1 LGQALGS
8 AHGDLE
14 SLIAAMRGG
23 QIDETEAAMLA
34 ERVRQF
40 AIESEQIIPA
50 ASEALATEHLPELG
64 VLIDRSMQNAE
75 RMLHN
80 QIPETLFLAR
90 RARELGAVAASAFGA
105 GFGGSVWALV
115 SHDEAEALAARL
127 ADDYRTRFPH
137 RADLAEM
144 FVTAAGPPAAMI

>member
-1 LGQALGS
+1 
-8 AHGDLE
+8 
-14 SLIAAMRGG
+14 
-23 QIDETEAAMLA
+23 
-34 ERVRQF
+34 
-40 AIESEQIIPA
+40 
-50 ASEALATEHLPELG
+50 
-64 VLIDRSMQNAE
+64 
-75 RMLHN
+75 
-80 QIPETLFLAR
+80 
-90 RARELGAVAASAFGA
+90 LGAVAASAFGA